1 MYVWY
6 KNLKNLLGQG
16 IFVVQFFSL
25 VEFPLQLPPWV
36 SFCIFTR
43 TWCLTPVSTP
53 CPHDFEHEDSSF
65 QSPHTQS
72 SEHFKNIFVLW
83 KCKLCAGNRKNIVYP
98 SITFV
103 LLLLTWTINI
113 SRAWGQSCEL
123 VVTLSLVFLYPKFSP
138 NLRFDATIITIWCS
152 TCFGAFRVINPAG
165 PCAVSCLGKNVFF

>member
-1 MYVWY
+1 M
-6 KNLKNLLGQG
+6 Q
-16 IFVVQFFSL
+16 FVSR
-25 VEFPLQLPPWV
+25 VELPLQLPPWV

-83 KCKLCAGNRKNIVYP
+83 KCKLRAGNRKNIVYP

>member
-25 VEFPLQLPPWV
+25 VELPLQLPPWV

-43 TWCLTPVSTP
+43 TWCLTPVSRP

-72 SEHFKNIFVLW
+72 TKHFKNIFGLW
-83 KCKLCAGNRKNIVYP
+83 KCTVFAGSCEFQKDKLCLSFYNIR
-98 SITFV
+98 ITV
-103 LLLLTWTINI
+103 THLDNQY
-113 SRAWGQSCEL
+113 QSCMGSIL
-123 VVTLSLVFLYPKFSP
+123 WTCCHILRGFSLP
-138 NLRFDATIITIWCS
+138 
-152 TCFGAFRVINPAG
+152 
-165 PCAVSCLGKNVFF
+165 